1 VTLDFGDHA
10 ADLHWPCLRL
20 VDAGWCDLAGL
31 RHLTCEDVDLANLTL
46 DTLERARREAERDR

>member
-1 VTLDFGDHA
+1 MTLEFGDPA
-10 ADLHWPCLRL
+10 AELYWPALRL

-46 DTLERARREAERDR
+46 DALERARHKDP

>member
-1 VTLDFGDHA
+1 MTLEIGDPA
-10 ADLHWPCLRL
+10 AELYWPALRL

-46 DTLERARREAERDR
+46 DALERARHKDP